1 METTAT
7 VLLKNKKEV
16 PSEFDKIAKKY
27 DLATYLSQGYMDDL
41 RISAQRMNLKGNET
55 VLDLC
60 CGTGKST
67 LACLEQV
74 PNGKVVGVDNSKE
87 MLETAKQKLGSAYAG
102 KVSFQLQ
109 DAMLLDFPDNSFD
122 AIFMAYGIRNMPD
135 YEKCVQNLYRILKP
149 GGTICFH
156 EYSLAEN
163 FYAKPYW
170 AVMGYGFIV
179 PFCTLLTGNF
189 TIFNYL
195 VKSVMTFLRPSVFKN
210 LLAANGF
217 KEVNAI
223 PLKSWRKPLLHTF
236 IAKK

>member
-1 METTAT
+1 MQTNAAA
-7 VLLKNKKEV
+7 LLQNKKEV
-16 PSEFDKIAKKY
+16 PSEFDKIASRY
-27 DLATYLSQGYMDDL
+27 DLATYLSQGYMEDL
-41 RISAQRMNLKGNET
+41 RISAQRMKLIGNEY

-74 PNGKVVGVDNSKE
+74 PNGKVLGIDNSKE
-87 MLETAKQKLGSAYAG
+87 MLEAAKQKLETPYFG
-102 KVSFQLQ
+102 KVNFELH
-109 DAMLLDFPDNSFD
+109 DAMELNFPDNTFD
-122 AIFMAYGIRNMPD
+122 AIFMAYGIRNMPNYD
-135 YEKCVQNLYRILKP
+135 KCVKNLYRMLKP
-149 GGTICFH
+149 GGKLCFH

-170 AVMGYGFIV
+170 AIMGYGFIV

-195 VKSVMTFLRPSVFKN
+195 VKSVMTFLRPSAFVQ
-210 LLAANGF
+210 LLQQNNF
-217 KEVNAI
+217 QHIEVL

-236 IAKK
+236 IATK

>member
-1 METTAT
+1 METNAS
-7 VLLKNKKEV
+7 VLLENKKVV
-16 PSEFDKIAKKY
+16 PAEFDKIANKY
-27 DLATYLSQGYMDDL
+27 DIATYLSQGYMDDL

-74 PNGKVVGVDNSKE
+74 PNGNVVGVDNSSE
-87 MLETAKQKLGSAYAG
+87 MLAVANKKLTTYNNC
-102 KVSFQLQ
+102 SFQLQ
-109 DAMLLDFPDNSFD
+109 DAMLIDFADNSFD

-135 YEKCVQNLYRILKP
+135 YEKCVANLYRILKP
-149 GGTICFH
+149 GGTLCFH
-156 EYSLAEN
+156 EYSLANN
-163 FYAKPYW
+163 FYSKPYW
-170 AVMGYGFIV
+170 AIMGYGFIV

-195 VKSVMTFLRPSVFKN
+195 IKSVFTFLQPNEFIALLKKQQFKN
-210 LLAANGF
+210 VTAT
-217 KEVNAI
+217 

-236 IAKK
+236 LATK

>member
-1 METTAT
+1 MENTAT
-7 VLLKNKKEV
+7 ILLKNKKEV
-16 PSEFDKIAKKY
+16 PSEFDKIASRY

-41 RISAQRMNLKGNET
+41 RISAQRMKLKGNET

-74 PNGKVVGVDNSKE
+74 ANGKVVGVDNSKE
-87 MLETAKQKLGSAYAG
+87 MLEAAKQKLETPYKG

-135 YEKCVQNLYRILKP
+135 YDKCVQNLYRILKP

-163 FYAKPYW
+163 IYAKPYW

-195 VKSVMTFLRPSVFKN
+195 VKSVMTFLRPSVFIQ
-210 LLAANGF
+210 LLAKNNF
-217 KEVNAI
+217 NNVEAI

-236 IAKK
+236 IGRK